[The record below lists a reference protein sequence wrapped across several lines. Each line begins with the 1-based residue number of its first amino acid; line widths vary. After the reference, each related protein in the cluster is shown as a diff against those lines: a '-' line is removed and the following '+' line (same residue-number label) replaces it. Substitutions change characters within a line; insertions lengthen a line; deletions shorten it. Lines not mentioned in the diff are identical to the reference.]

1 MSMKSLRELIRET
14 TIEEIEAIKT
24 AEELNIQ
31 VMFYL
36 EAHQQL
42 ISQKVE
48 TYLSTYYNIIE
59 ELKIAWSKNDL
70 ETVKTLTGELKL
82 ATDKIIIEK
91 LWAIAYEVS
100 DSLDKQYLKKIVC
113 NSCRIFNYKQQD
125 LFQKKL
131 SESLANKI
139 FEVIEYNF
147 YNFINYRQKE
157 IKKIYDEN
165 NERLAELDKIE
176 ESSMQQEPIVKPKI
190 TGSLTAKTVVDLLE
204 EDGWEFARHG
214 KGSHDIYTK
223 DGQITVVSNHGND
236 IKKGLECY
244 YKRLIS

>member
-14 TIEEIEAIKT
+14 TIEEIQSVKT
-24 AEELNIQ
+24 IEELNIQ

-36 EAHQQL
+36 DAHQQL
-42 ISQKVE
+42 ISQRVE
-48 TYLSTYYNIIE
+48 AYLSTYYNIIE

-70 ETVKTLTGELKL
+70 ETVKLLTGELKL

-100 DSLDKQYLKKIVC
+100 DSLDTVYLKKIVC
-113 NSCRIFNYKQQD
+113 NSCRMFNYKQQD

-165 NERLAELDKIE
+165 NERLAEIE
-176 ESSMQQEPIVKPKI
+176 AEISMQQEEPMVKPKLLD
-190 TGSLTAKTVVDLLE
+190 GSLTPKAVVDLLE

-214 KGSHDIYTK
+214 KGSHDIYKK
-223 DGQITVVSNHGND
+223 DGQVAVVSNHGGD
-236 IKKGLECY
+236 VKKSLECY
-244 YKRLIS
+244 YKKLIS

>member
-1 MSMKSLRELIRET
+1 MSMKSLRELIREA

-24 AEELNIQ
+24 VEELNIQ

-36 EAHQQL
+36 DAHQQL

-48 TYLSTYYNIIE
+48 AYLSTYYNIIE

-70 ETVKTLTGELKL
+70 ETVKLLTGKLKL
-82 ATDKIIIEK
+82 ATDKIIIDRC
-91 LWAIAYEVS
+91 WSIAYEVS
-100 DSLDKQYLKKIVC
+100 DNLDTVYLRKIIC
-113 NSCRIFNYKQQD
+113 SSCKIFNYKQQD

-131 SESLANKI
+131 NESLANKI

-147 YNFINYRQKE
+147 DNFVNYRQKE

-165 NERLAELDKIE
+165 NERLAELEAEI
-176 ESSMQQEPIVKPKI
+176 SMQQEEPTVKPKI
-190 TGSLTAKTVVDLLE
+190 TGSLKPKAVVDLLE

-214 KGSHDIYTK
+214 KGSHDIYKK
-223 DGQITVVSNHGND
+223 DGQVAVVSNHGGD
-236 IKKGLECY
+236 VKKSLECY
-244 YKRLIS
+244 YKKLIS

>member
-14 TIEEIEAIKT
+14 TIEEIQSVKT
-24 AEELNIQ
+24 VEELNIQ

-36 EAHQQL
+36 DAHQQL

-70 ETVKTLTGELKL
+70 ETVKLLTGKLKL
-82 ATDKIIIEK
+82 ATDKIIIDRC
-91 LWAIAYEVS
+91 WAIAYEVS
-100 DSLDKQYLKKIVC
+100 DNLDAVYLRKIIC

-147 YNFINYRQKE
+147 DNFVNYRQKE

-165 NERLAELDKIE
+165 NERLAEIKA
-176 ESSMQQEPIVKPKI
+176 ESSIQQEEPTVKPKI
-190 TGSLTAKTVVDLLE
+190 TGSLKPKAVVDLLE

-214 KGSHDIYTK
+214 KGSHDIYKK
-223 DGQITVVSNHGND
+223 DGQVAVVSNHGGD
-236 IKKGLECY
+236 VKKSLECY
-244 YKRLIS
+244 YKKLIS